1 MTIFELVDKDM
12 TEALKSGD
20 KARLTVL
27 RGLKS
32 DLKYKLIDLAE
43 KSLTDAQSIEVLSA
57 AAKKRRDSIEM
68 FRKGGRE
75 DLANQEEYELSI
87 ISSYLP
93 KQLSEDELRRIVG
106 EAVAQSGAASP
117 KDMGKV
123 MQVLMPHVK
132 GRADGKLVSRL
143 VSEMLAN

>member
-32 DLKYKLIDLAE
+32 DLKYKMIDIGQ
-43 KSLTDAQSIEVLSA
+43 KTLTDAQSIEVLA
-57 AAKKRRDSIEM
+57 TAAKKRRDSIEM
-68 FRKGGRE
+68 FRQGGRE
-75 DLANQEEYELSI
+75 DLATQEEYELSVV
-87 ISSYLP
+87 STYLP
-93 KQLSEDELRRIVG
+93 KQLSEDELRQLVG
-106 EAVAQSGAASP
+106 DAIAQTGAASP

-123 MQVLMPHVK
+123 MQALMPHVK